1 MAGSFLPP
9 VIMEIQANATQ
20 AIASMRTVNAE
31 LTKMEIAANAA
42 GASLTRVEK
51 ASIIAG
57 TALKAIGVATAV
69 MGVLSV
75 KAAMDQDS
83 AFARMDE
90 AIANAKDTTAA
101 TGEEFR
107 KTTQAAIE
115 MGFADQEAAGA
126 LGTLVTATGSAS
138 EAQYL
143 LNSAMDLARYKHMSL
158 NQAATIM
165 ARGTQGSAK
174 AFKELGITLDTSI
187 PKQQAINKAF
197 DQLNAKIGG
206 QSQAYLGTFAGKMS
220 VLEAKVDNLAES
232 FGNLLIPGLSIAIDF
247 FSKYAKQIAITTGV
261 IVGAIIVFK
270 TYVTV
275 MNLFKAAQI
284 LYIALTVSQAAA
296 QTALTFATEGGVK
309 VTKSMAAAQAILNA
323 VMKAN
328 PYVLIATAV
337 IAIITALV
345 LLYQHNAKVH
355 NAMIATAQ
363 GAIHAFSFLL
373 LAIEKIVQAFVFLE
387 TGPLHLLLKAF
398 AALGF
403 GPAKSALDEL
413 NKGIKASGDF
423 FDSAR
428 KKLDNYA
435 NGLDGLKKATT
446 TAGMQTAG
454 KTTNTGKSNLSSYTG
469 TAGSGSAAG
478 GGGTTI
484 VQNVMVYAS
493 DTNDIAKKL
502 AKSAKGGI
510 PVGAK

>member
-1 MAGSFLPP
+1 MSFLPP
-9 VIMEIQANATQ
+9 VVMEIQANATQ
-20 AIASMRTVNAE
+20 AIASMKTVNAE
-31 LTKMEIAANAA
+31 LTSMEVRANAA
-42 GASLTRVEK
+42 GTAMTRVEK
-51 ASIIAG
+51 ASVVAG
-57 TALKAIGVATAV
+57 TALKAMGVATALV
-69 MGVLSV
+69 GVLSI
-75 KAAMDQDS
+75 KAAMEQDV

-90 AIANAKDTTAA
+90 AIGNAKDTTAA
-101 TGEEFR
+101 TGAEFR
-107 KTTQAAIE
+107 KATQDAIN

-126 LGTLVTATGSAS
+126 LGTLVTATGSAK
-138 EAQYL
+138 EAQFL
-143 LNSAMDLARYKHMSL
+143 LNSAMDLARYKHISL
-158 NQAATIM
+158 NTAATIM

-174 AFKELGITLDTSI
+174 AFKELGITLDNSL

-206 QSQAYLGTFAGKMS
+206 QSQAYLDTFAGKMS

-232 FGNLLIPGLSIAIDF
+232 FGNILIPVVSVAIDF
-247 FSKYAKQIAITTGV
+247 FAKYAKQIGITALAILGAV
-261 IVGAIIVFK
+261 IAFK

-275 MNLFKAAQI
+275 MNVFKAAQI
-284 LYIALTVSQAAA
+284 LYIALTSGQAAA
-296 QTALTFATEGGVK
+296 QTALTFATNAGATS
-309 VTKSMAAAQAILNA
+309 TKSMAAAQAILNA
-323 VMKAN
+323 VMEVN
-328 PYVLIATAV
+328 PYVAIATAV
-337 IAIITALV
+337 IVVVTALV

-355 NAMIATAQ
+355 NAIIATGQ
-363 GAIHAFSFLL
+363 GAIHAFSYIL
-373 LAIEKIVQAFVFLE
+373 LAIEKVVEAFVFLE
-387 TGPLHLLLKAF
+387 TGPLHLVLKAF

-423 FDSAR
+423 FDGAR

-454 KTTNTGKSNLSSYTG
+454 KSTSGTPKSDLSSYSG
-469 TAGSGSAAG
+469 AASGGSGGS
-478 GGGTTI
+478 GTTI

-510 PVGAK
+510 PVGGK